1 MTKGKTSLL
10 IILLAGIVSS
20 AVADAYKCKTA
31 NGKTLIS
38 STPCDKESKT
48 VTVHSADYVSED
60 QRRAAVAEV
69 NRQKT
74 VVANKERER
83 AALSVAPSGRVASS
97 GNTTQV
103 QSCLRAIA
111 ATTRLSP
118 DEEAR
123 RKVRCYAGTSGL
135 VAECERDVSATM
147 MLPSQSEQHY
157 RQPARNI
164 RRR

>member
-10 IILLAGIVSS
+10 IILLAGLVSS
-20 AVADAYKCKTA
+20 AVANAYKCKTA

-74 VVANKERER
+74 AVANKER

-97 GNTTQV
+97 GNTMQV

-147 MLPSQSEQHY
+147 MLSSQSEQHY
-157 RQPARNI
+157 RQQCRAMARG
-164 RRR
+164 